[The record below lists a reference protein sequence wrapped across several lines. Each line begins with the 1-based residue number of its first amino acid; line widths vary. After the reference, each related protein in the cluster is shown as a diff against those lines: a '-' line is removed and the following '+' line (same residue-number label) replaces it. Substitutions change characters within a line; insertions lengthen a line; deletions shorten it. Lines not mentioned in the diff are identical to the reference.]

1 MKAEPLLGPW
11 VRRFLL
17 EYILN
22 ERNLSVNTQRSYR
35 DTILLLLQFLS
46 ADLKKPAGCITVTDV
61 SVERVQGFLGH
72 LERQRDCAI
81 RTRNQRLSA
90 IHSLARFIEC
100 HSPEHVFWAAQIRAI
115 PVKKGTQ
122 RLLPYLEKPE
132 MEALRNAPD
141 KTTTLGR
148 RDWIILLFLQNSGCR
163 ASEAAQL
170 RIADLD
176 LRPPSSTLRS
186 FVRIEGKGR
195 KPRLCP
201 LWPATAEELRKLI
214 GEHTPEEHV
223 FLSRRG
229 RPLTRFGIY
238 CLVKRHVRRISK
250 DNESIA
256 RKHVSP
262 HTIRH
267 SAATHLLQAGVDLN
281 TIRGWLG
288 HVSLDTTNIYTEVD
302 FESKAKAL
310 ALCEVS
316 PVRFRRREPDIVD
329 FLREI

>member
-1 MKAEPLLGPW
+1 MNAEPLLGPW

-17 EYILN
+17 EYMVS

-46 ADLKKPAGCITVTDV
+46 NEIKKPAGGIAVTDT
-61 SVERVQGFLGH
+61 SVERVQAFLRH
-72 LERQRDCAI
+72 LERERDCSI

-100 HSPEHVFWAAQIRAI
+100 HSPEHVCWAAQVRAI
-115 PVKKGTQ
+115 PEKKTTH

-132 MEALRNAPD
+132 MEALRSAPD
-141 KTTTLGR
+141 KTTTLGH
-148 RDWIILLFLQNSGCR
+148 RDWIILLFLQNTGCR
-163 ASEAAQL
+163 ASEVAHL

-176 LRPPSSTLRS
+176 LQPPSSTSRS

-201 LWPATAEELRKLI
+201 LWRATTEALRKL
-214 GEHTPEEHV
+214 TKDRSPEEYV
-223 FLSRRG
+223 FLSRLG
-229 RPLTRFGIY
+229 RPFTRFGIY
-238 CLVKRHVRRISK
+238 CLVKRYVRHISK
-250 DNESIA
+250 RNESIA

-310 ALCEVS
+310 ALCEIN
-316 PVRFRRREPDIVD
+316 PVQCRQRQPDILG
-329 FLREI
+329 FLRGI